1 MSTPKTN
8 LPTGLNKKFKFV
20 QKPDDDFACIKLLEG
35 KYKDVVYKHNHIKF
49 APEPDDNGEIPLK
62 FNYDVLG
69 NPNQAKVDTQDFMN
83 YIGDILLEV
92 VQYQLDNGTLQ
103 FNE

>member
-1 MSTPKTN
+1 MAQN
-8 LPTGLNKKFKFV
+8 RYVFAQRDV
-20 QKPDDDFACIKLLEG
+20 DDFSCIKIVEG
-35 KYKDVVYKHNHIKF
+35 NYKDIIYTYGHVKF
-49 APEPDDNGEIPLK
+49 ASEENAKGEIPLK
-62 FNYDVLG
+62 FDYDVLV
-69 NPNQAKVDTQDFMN
+69 NPNQAKVDTEEFMH

>member
-1 MSTPKTN
+1 M
-8 LPTGLNKKFKFV
+8 
-20 QKPDDDFACIKLLEG
+20 
-35 KYKDVVYKHNHIKF
+35 
-49 APEPDDNGEIPLK
+49 
-62 FNYDVLG
+62 LG